1 MNVQYFWMSSN
12 ARMPVSAISSIF
24 LIQCLVSFAFAQ
36 DATEYTLHGA
46 KTARLD
52 GGSLEF
58 ESKNVVIESGR
69 ISKLIDV
76 DRSQDEHSGDAIDV
90 TGLYLVPGLIDLHTH
105 VTTRHIASDN
115 FDEFL
120 DNYDRQFKESLERRS
135 IKATVAAQATLR
147 AGVTA
152 IRDLSTEGA
161 GYLDVVLAKA
171 IEDGIVVGPR
181 VFPATLGVAATS
193 GYMPYSADG
202 RNTPQAAQTADTE
215 TELLEAVRQQH
226 AHGAMWIK
234 VFADFPK
241 DPDSLPE
248 PTYSREQLSIITA
261 EARRLGMRVAAH
273 AYTDSAARN
282 CIAAGVDT
290 IEHGFMVSE
299 ETMRLMRERDIV
311 LIPTINA
318 MLNEAVGSADDAFAR
333 GIAEKIIRSG
343 VRFGVGSDA
352 GGVVAHGS
360 NVAEIFA
367 LVDLGFSTDDVLQA
381 ATSVGADVL
390 GQAENLGQIEE
401 TYIADI
407 VAYRKNPLNDIKTI
421 SNPVLVIKG
430 GVVVLDARN

>member
-1 MNVQYFWMSSN
+1 MRKSVI
-12 ARMPVSAISSIF
+12 ATIF
-24 LIQCLVSFAFAQ
+24 LIQCLVSCAFAE
-36 DATEYTLHGA
+36 DPTEYTLHGA
-46 KTARLD
+46 KIARFD

-69 ISKLIDV
+69 ISRIVDV
-76 DRSQDEHSGDAIDV
+76 GRSQGEHPGEAIDV
-90 TGLYLVPGLIDLHTH
+90 TGLYLMPGLIDLHTH
-105 VTTRHIASDN
+105 VTTRYIASDN
-115 FDEFL
+115 FHEFL
-120 DNYDRQFKESLERRS
+120 DNYDRQLEESPERRS

-147 AGVTA
+147 AGITT

-161 GYLDVVLAKA
+161 GYLDVFLAKA

-181 VFPATLGVAATS
+181 IFPATLGLATTS
-193 GYMPYSADG
+193 GYMPYTADG

-215 TELLEAVRQQH
+215 TELLEAVQQQH

-241 DPDSLPE
+241 DADSMPE

-290 IEHGFMVSE
+290 IEHGFIFSE
-299 ETMRLMRERDIV
+299 ETMELMREREIV
-311 LIPTINA
+311 LIPTINGV
-318 MLNEAVGSADDAFAR
+318 LSESVGGAGDSFAR
-333 GIAEKIIRSG
+333 GFAEKIIRSG
-343 VRFGVGSDA
+343 VSFGVGSDA
-352 GGVVAHGS
+352 GSVVDHGS

-367 LVDLGFSTDDVLQA
+367 LVDLGFSTIDVLRA
-381 ATSVGADVL
+381 ATILGADVL
-390 GQAENLGQIEE
+390 GQSENLGQIEE
-401 TYIADI
+401 TYVADI
-407 VAYRKNPLNDIKTI
+407 VAYRKSPLDDIRTI
-421 SNPVLVIKG
+421 SDPVLVIKD